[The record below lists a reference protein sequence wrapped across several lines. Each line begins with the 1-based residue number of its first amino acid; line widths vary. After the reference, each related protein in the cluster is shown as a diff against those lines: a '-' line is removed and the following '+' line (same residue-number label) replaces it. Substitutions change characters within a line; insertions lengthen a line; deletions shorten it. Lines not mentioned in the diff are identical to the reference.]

1 MYLSTIASE
10 GLPPRG
16 SLQDRIVCEML
27 HRMRRRRLAE
37 VSFLGRIMASATVLP
52 EGQYRFLVELLS
64 MEIFQE
70 NYTSSNLR
78 FKTNL
83 VKEIRTRRSHGGVD
97 QKRQIDSVRNLEV
110 KEEDLRLLTNAE
122 RENYLRRLRKIRLKQ
137 ASRATSTPTKKDAP

>member
-1 MYLSTIASE
+1 LYLSTIASE

-52 EGQYRFLVELLS
+52 EGQYRFLVEMLS

-83 VKEIRTRRSHGGVD
+83 VKEIRTRRSQSSVD
-97 QKRQIDSVRNLEV
+97 QKRHLDSVRRLEV
-110 KEEDLRLLTNAE
+110 KEEDLRPLTKAE
-122 RENYLRRLRKIRLKQ
+122 AENYNRRLRKIRLRQ
-137 ASRATSTPTKKDAP
+137 ASSVVKKDGS